1 MPRKIAYRYRTVLFA
16 LLMSCCTALIVSG
29 TIIYLHSESQV
40 SFMVLWLGAFM
51 TAWPIVFVAILLI
64 APVVNKLVGLMV
76 EDITGG

>member
-1 MPRKIAYRYRTVLFA
+1 
-16 LLMSCCTALIVSG
+16 
-29 TIIYLHSESQV
+29 
-40 SFMVLWLGAFM
+40 MVLWLGAFM